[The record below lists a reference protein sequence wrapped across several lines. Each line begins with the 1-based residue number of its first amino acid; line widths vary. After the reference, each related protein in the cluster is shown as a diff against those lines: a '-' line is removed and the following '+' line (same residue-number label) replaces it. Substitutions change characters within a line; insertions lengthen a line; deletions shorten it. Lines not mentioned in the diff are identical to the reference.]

1 MSCCCPLLEM
11 TLYEA
16 AGDGA
21 MQDGGPGRGSTCL
34 GANGV
39 IVAVGADERAGEGTW
54 LATLRMLGALEKEC
68 NAT

>member
-1 MSCCCPLLEM
+1 M
-11 TLYEA
+11 TSYEA

-21 MQDGGPGRGSTCL
+21 MRDGGPGRGSTCL

-39 IVAVGADERAGEGTW
+39 IVAVGADERAGGAELRAGEGTW
-54 LATLRMLGALEKEC
+54 LATLLMLGALEKEC